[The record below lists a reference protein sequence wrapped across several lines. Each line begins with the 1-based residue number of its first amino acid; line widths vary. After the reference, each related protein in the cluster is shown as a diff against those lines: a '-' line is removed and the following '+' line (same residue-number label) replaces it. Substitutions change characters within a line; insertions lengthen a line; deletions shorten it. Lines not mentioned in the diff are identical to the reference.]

1 MLENIKCQVCIR
13 EKIMERLNNIL
24 EEQLTESLDQII
36 ISNPR
41 RAALAQKIKIRPVL
55 LKEQLN
61 FQVTEYKGKQVFHEN
76 LEKGALIAYILDQMN
91 SFFGQMELNSAS
103 KTVHVLVSKKGTVTI
118 KQKVQKNEV
127 KPKELSHNR
136 KKRYIL
142 EEGTAIPF
150 LVDLGVQTKE
160 GKIVNSRYDKFR
172 QINRFLE
179 FIQDIV
185 EALPKGRELTI
196 VDFGCGKSYLIFT
209 IFKNYLLEQGVD
221 ENHIISIELD
231 QRKDKKYRNPDTI
244 LDFIESSIVDE
255 EQYYVLLDEVQ
266 LLEEFEE
273 VLNSLLHIKNVDVYV
288 TGSNS
293 KFLSKDVITEFRG
306 RGDEIHIYPLTFK
319 EFMQVYEGDI
329 YHGWAEYVIYGGLPL
344 TVTMKTEEQKVNY
357 LTKLFDETYLIDIIE
372 RHHIEKSQELED
384 LVNILASVIGSLTN
398 VPKIEATFKSVVQSN
413 ISGNT
418 IRQYIEYLEDAFVI
432 NKANRYNV
440 KGRKY
445 IGTPLKYY
453 FEDVGLRNAR
463 LGFRQIEETHIM
475 ENIVYNELRSRG
487 YSVDVGVVE
496 KRGVN
501 QEGKM
506 ERIYL
511 EIDFIANLGSKR
523 YYIQSAFSLPT
534 EEKRL
539 QEKASLIN
547 VNDSFKKIILVKDV
561 MNVTRDEDGITTMS
575 IYDFLLKENS
585 LEL

>member
-1 MLENIKCQVCIR
+1 
-13 EKIMERLNNIL
+13 
-24 EEQLTESLDQII
+24 
-36 ISNPR
+36 
-41 RAALAQKIKIRPVL
+41 
-55 LKEQLN
+55 
-61 FQVTEYKGKQVFHEN
+61 
-76 LEKGALIAYILDQMN
+76 MN
-91 SFFGQMELNSAS
+91 
-103 KTVHVLVSKKGTVTI
+103 
-118 KQKVQKNEV
+118 
-127 KPKELSHNR
+127 
-136 KKRYIL
+136 
-142 EEGTAIPF
+142 
-150 LVDLGVQTKE
+150 
-160 GKIVNSRYDKFR
+160 
-172 QINRFLE
+172 INRDKYLNDL
-179 FIQDIV
+179 INRMHNGMIKV
-185 EALPKGRELTI
+185 VTGIRR
-196 VDFGCGKSYLIFT
+196 CGKSYLIFT
-209 IFKNYLLEQGVD
+209 IFRKYLLKQGID
-221 ENHIISIELD
+221 ESHIICIELD
-231 QRKDKKYRNPDTI
+231 QRKDRKYRNPDAI
-244 LDFIESSIVDE
+244 LDFIESSIVDD

-273 VLNSLLHIKNVDVYV
+273 VLNSLLHVKNVDVYV

-319 EFMQVYEGDI
+319 EFMQVYEGDV
-329 YHGWAEYVIYGGLPL
+329 YHGWVEYVIYGGLPL
-344 TVTMKTEEQKVNY
+344 TVTMKTEEQKINY
-357 LTKLFDETYLIDIIE
+357 LTRLFEETYLKDIIE
-372 RHHIEKSQELED
+372 RHHIDKTQELED
-384 LVNILASVIGSLTN
+384 LVNILASAIGSLTN
-398 VPKIEATFKSVVQSN
+398 VPKIEATFRSVLQSN

-501 QEGKM
+501 REGKT
-506 ERIYL
+506 ERTYL
-511 EIDFIANLGSKR
+511 EIDFIANLGSRR
-523 YYIQSAFSLPT
+523 YYIQSAFSMPT
-534 EEKRL
+534 EEKRM
-539 QEKASLIN
+539 QERASLIN

-561 MNVTRDEDGITTMS
+561 MNVTRDEYGITTMS